1 MGNQKSA
8 FFDNG
13 MPSDYE
19 EMAQLMEQKFK
30 QIENTYFRFNVEQGL
45 QGVSHE
51 ALDEMPSVSAH
62 TQNYIH
68 MHEVDVRLDTAIKV
82 IRERKGR
89 LPTWNICS
97 IVSPDA
103 TPHQLVGMDA

>member
-1 MGNQKSA
+1 IGTGKLGTIGMGNQESA

-19 EMAQLMEQKFK
+19 EMAQLMEQRFK
-30 QIENTYFRFNVEQGL
+30 QIDNTYFRFNVEQGL

-51 ALDEMPSVSAH
+51 DLDEMPSVSAH

-68 MHEVDVRLDTAIKV
+68 MHEVDVQSFLQM
-82 IRERKGR
+82 
-89 LPTWNICS
+89 
-97 IVSPDA
+97 
-103 TPHQLVGMDA
+103 QLLTSWWAWMQ